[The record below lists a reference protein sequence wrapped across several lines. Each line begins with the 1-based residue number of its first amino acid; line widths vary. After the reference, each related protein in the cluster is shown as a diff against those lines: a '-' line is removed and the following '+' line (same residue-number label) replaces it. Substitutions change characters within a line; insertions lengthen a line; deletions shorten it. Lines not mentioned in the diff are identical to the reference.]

1 MQGWNDY
8 YRILQVHHI
17 AEPEVIESAYK
28 RLAKKYHPDVNK
40 AKDSDI
46 RMKQIVIAYEI
57 LKDPEKRKDYDT
69 DWVKKQ
75 GRAISEET
83 DLKEEI
89 NALSVTPAKT
99 VLVRYFESIKNR
111 EFENAYEFITSID
124 KNKISKEEFLKW
136 QNTVTKI
143 FDLQDFECRAS
154 TIDRN
159 TKLNGLIYK
168 DVVDFIVITVEHN
181 IVMNRLEKDIIN
193 KKVVLEKEGW
203 RIHLGYEDIRP
214 HITKFEELDGL
225 LVAKSV
231 INEMMELYSNIDN
244 LTGLFNKK
252 GFIDAAEKEVWRYGR
267 YGSKFSLMLLEL
279 DYNKG
284 TISNKGQEFKDY
296 SVEWAGKI
304 LKESIRKLD
313 IIGRWGETGFIILM
327 PEADLASIIR
337 ASLKIKKIFATKKL
351 IYNNTIQKLTL
362 SIGIDEFEGSLENTI
377 ERLNHQIDVAKR
389 YK

>member
-83 DLKEEI
+83 DLKKEI

-168 DVVDFIVITVEHN
+168 DVVGFIVITVEHN

-279 DYNKG
+279 DYDKG